1 MARYSQWMRDAMIGY
16 GHNMTYSKFRYG
28 GSAVQVMEDK
38 GLYLLHSYLLFM
50 FDRPS
55 LSTPKPVKSRP
66 TLTTGNEALWMAF
79 KKYESCTNE

>member
-1 MARYSQWMRDAMIGY
+1 MRDAMIGY

-28 GSAVQVMEDK
+28 GSAVQVTEDN
-38 GLYLLHSYLLFM
+38 GLCLLHSYLLTM

-79 KKYESCTNE
+79 KKYES

>member
-1 MARYSQWMRDAMIGY
+1 MRDAMIGY

-28 GSAVQVMEDK
+28 GSAVQVTEDK
-38 GLYLLHSYLLFM
+38 GRYLIHSYLLIM
-50 FDRPS
+50 FVRPS
-55 LSTPKPVKSRP
+55 LSTPKLVKSRQ